1 MATVRV
7 DTVLSVPVQQVWEA
21 VADVGAVHRRML
33 PGRVLNARLDGD
45 QRILTM
51 PDGVEVRELIVAVDH
66 ELRRMAYTVVE
77 GQRMPLTYHHASFQV
92 FEDEAGSRLV
102 WQTDVLPHAMAAH
115 VRPRV
120 EVGIREIRDVIEA
133 AALSPQS

>member
-7 DTVLSVPVQQVWEA
+7 ETVLSVPVQQVWEA

-33 PGRVLNARLDGD
+33 PRRVLTTRIDGAH
-45 QRILTM
+45 RILTM
-51 PDGVEVRELIVAVDH
+51 PDGTEVRELIVAVDH

-92 FEDEAGSRLV
+92 FEDGAGSRLV
-102 WQTDVLPHAMAAH
+102 WQTDVLPDAMAAH

-120 EVGIREIRDVIEA
+120 EAGIREIRDVIEA
-133 AALSPQS
+133 AALTPRD